1 MPTLRDDLIE
11 LAARALCVK
20 RGYDPDRKMPKSMQN
35 NECRRCEVGEP
46 LWKEHTGDAIT
57 VLDTVFDY
65 QRQRAAQ
72 SK

>member
-11 LAARALCVK
+11 LAARALCAK
-20 RGYDPDRKMPKSMQN
+20 RGYDPDRLMPKHVQLA
-35 NECRRCEVGEP
+35 RCAAGEP
-46 LWKEHTGDAIT
+46 LWKEHTEDAII

>member
-1 MPTLRDDLIE
+1 MGTLRDDLIE
-11 LAARALCVK
+11 LAARALCK
-20 RGYDPDRKMPKSMQN
+20 EGGYDPDYVPKGRHAKYAYIDGKPVPN
-35 NECRRCEVGEP
+35 
-46 LWKEHTGDAIT
+46 WKHHTKPAQI